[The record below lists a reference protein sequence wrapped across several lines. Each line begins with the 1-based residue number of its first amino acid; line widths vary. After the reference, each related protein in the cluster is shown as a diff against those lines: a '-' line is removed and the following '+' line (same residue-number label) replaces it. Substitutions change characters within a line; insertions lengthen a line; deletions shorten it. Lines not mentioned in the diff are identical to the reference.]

1 MKPKTKWGKPFNAL
15 HESVGLVFP
24 RKVGIVLVIVG
35 IVLRRV
41 ISYGSVAGSFVFLSS
56 YKG

>member
-1 MKPKTKWGKPFNAL
+1 MKTKTKWGKPVNAL
-15 HESVGLVFP
+15 HKSFGLVFP
-24 RKVGIVLVIVG
+24 RKVG